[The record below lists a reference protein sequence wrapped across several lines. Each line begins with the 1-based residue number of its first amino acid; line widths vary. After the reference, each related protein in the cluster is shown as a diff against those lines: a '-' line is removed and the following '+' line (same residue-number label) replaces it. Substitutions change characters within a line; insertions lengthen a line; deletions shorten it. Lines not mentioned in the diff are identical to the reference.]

1 MVRPGPGDRP
11 STRLVAR
18 CPRDE
23 PLDRRWALRGL
34 SGLRRAHVL
43 LPDRQPLGSSVA
55 WPPPLRATP
64 PVPDAPALLAMATRL
79 IERAGTQTWE
89 GPDPF
94 DGLCWN
100 WPRPPVATPRRRR
113 LVIFHA
119 HARAPVDLRRLYRSR
134 DPRLAKGLALFAL
147 AGLRVAAQTGEERIR
162 TLSVDALEL
171 LCADRRAGALA
182 WGYPFD
188 TEHRWASVPANTPS
202 LVPTRSPS
210 PRSSRGVKCATWRRE
225 FGDRARAAGQWV
237 LDELWQPERG
247 HFAYHVNSPLN
258 IHNANLLRA
267 ALGFATHQDA
277 PPAGAAG
284 GSKRPL
290 AAQARD
296 GSWPYGDASGNLG
309 WPDSFDTVYAIPRCL
324 DQLETVSPAI
334 PEAIARGADYY
345 RRFIGPV
352 GEARLWPHRP
362 YPEDGHSGGTALTAL
377 AMLRR
382 RGLIERDFLE
392 RVAGRFLAVGIR
404 DGHVVHRRYRGGLRS
419 TVRYLRWCDA
429 HGALGPRRRRR
440 RAGARLRPRMMDQSR
455 G

>member
-1 MVRPGPGDRP
+1 
-11 STRLVAR
+11 
-18 CPRDE
+18 
-23 PLDRRWALRGL
+23 
-34 SGLRRAHVL
+34 
-43 LPDRQPLGSSVA
+43 
-55 WPPPLRATP
+55 
-64 PVPDAPALLAMATRL
+64 MATRL
-79 IERAGTQTWE
+79 AEQAGNLRWE

-94 DGLCWN
+94 DGLWWN
-100 WPRPPVATPRRRR
+100 WPRPLVATRGRR
-113 LVIFHA
+113 LIVFHA
-119 HARAPVDLRRLYRSR
+119 HARSPVDLRRLYRSR
-134 DPRLAKGLALFAL
+134 HPQLAKALALFAS
-147 AGLRVAAQTGEERIR
+147 AGLRIAALTGDERIR
-162 TLSVDALEL
+162 ALSIEALEL

-202 LVPTRSPS
+202 LVPTAFAVAALLEGERATG
-210 PRSSRGVKCATWRRE
+210 RGE

-258 IHNANLLRA
+258 IHNANLLGA
-267 ALGFATHQDA
+267 ALVFATHQDA
-277 PPAGAAG
+277 LEPVRRAVEA
-284 GSKRPL
+284 SL

-309 WPDSFDTVYAIPRCL
+309 WVDSFHTGYVLCCL

-334 PEAIARGADYY
+334 PQAIARGADYY

-382 RGLIERDFLE
+382 RGLIEREFLE

-429 HGALGPRRRRR
+429 HGALGLADA
-440 RAGARLRPRMMDQSR
+440 AGALAPDSDR